1 MASPPVSA
9 VATPIS
15 GAVVAAAIVEVGA
28 THLVTV
34 PDTNLRTVLR
44 HLGATAAAPTVPAVP
59 TVRAATED
67 DVLGI
72 CAGLWLAGARP
83 VALMQQVGLFAS
95 VNSLRAFTHDQRI
108 PLAIVAGL
116 YGRDVTASVPE
127 QRSASVRLC
136 PPLLDALGI
145 RWQLIEGPAQA
156 GEIAA
161 GLALAYREH
170 CTSVVLIGAP
180 TS

>member
-1 MASPPVSA
+1 MVSPLLPA
-9 VATPIS
+9 VASSIS
-15 GAVVAAAIVEVGA
+15 GAVVVDAIGSVGA

-34 PDTNLRTVLR
+34 PDTNLRTVLSR
-44 HLGATAAAPTVPAVP
+44 IDAGSRLP

-67 DVLGI
+67 DVVGI
-72 CAGLWLAGARP
+72 CAGLWMAGGRP

-116 YGRDVTASVPE
+116 YGRDVTAPVAE
-127 QRSASVRLC
+127 QRSASVQLC
-136 PPLLDALGI
+136 IPLLEAIGI
-145 RWQLIEGPAQA
+145 RWRLAEGPGEA
-156 GEIAA
+156 GAIAA
-161 GLALAYREH
+161 GLAQAYRDE